1 MWKDIYFK
9 LYIFSTTVQ
18 YYSIT
23 TVLQLVCTL
32 YRTDIFTP
40 ATDSSQ
46 EPRIEELTVDEIM
59 NGIPGTD
66 YQVLYC
72 TTVYSNHTYHLDRR
86 GFCKRGKLNSNL
98 VPFIWW
104 KRRAGYWQLGWLIV
118 SKPCLAFKNI
128 NSAKFEKGKLRL

>member
-1 MWKDIYFK
+1 MISD
-9 LYIFSTTVQ
+9 TTVHC
-18 YYSIT
+18 YSIT
-23 TVLQLVCTL
+23 VGV

-72 TTVYSNHTYHLDRR
+72 TI
-86 GFCKRGKLNSNL
+86 F
-98 VPFIWW
+98 
-104 KRRAGYWQLGWLIV
+104 
-118 SKPCLAFKNI
+118 
-128 NSAKFEKGKLRL
+128 

>member
-1 MWKDIYFK
+1 MERHLLQVIY
-9 LYIFSTTVQ
+9 LEYTA
-18 YYSIT
+18 

-72 TTVYSNHTYHLDRR
+72 TI
-86 GFCKRGKLNSNL
+86 F
-98 VPFIWW
+98 
-104 KRRAGYWQLGWLIV
+104 
-118 SKPCLAFKNI
+118 
-128 NSAKFEKGKLRL
+128 